1 MARPTV
7 RSWLDQEQT
16 LAWLLVGPLVLLL
29 LGLVAYPFAVAV
41 QFALS
46 DRTLAEPG
54 RFVGL
59 ANVWNL
65 WDNQIYRQTLWN
77 TIVYTI
83 GATVL
88 KLGAGLGLALILN
101 ERLPLKR
108 LIRSAVL
115 LPWIVPTVLSAMAW
129 LWLLTPNFSVLNWI
143 LVHSGLCQRGLP
155 WLTSP
160 SLAMF
165 SVILVNTWRGI
176 PFFAITLLAGLQ
188 TIPGELYEASAIDGA
203 GTWRRFRYVTLPL
216 LQPILL
222 ITLVLSVIWTF
233 SDFQVVYGLTQGGP
247 MNSTHV
253 LATLSYQ
260 VGLASGNIGEGAA
273 ISLTMLPLLLVLIIW
288 QIRHLRRG
296 VGRVNRR
303 PAIERVLFV
312 YAPLAFALVF
322 LLGPFYWMVITALK
336 PNSELYN
343 AARSPL
349 YVASPTLEHFVFLF
363 RKTAFLEW
371 TKNTMIVSVGATT
384 LALTLGVPA
393 GYALARFRFPGA
405 GLVGTG
411 VIVTYLVPTSLL
423 FIPMVQVMSTIGLV
437 DSYWA
442 LVVVYP
448 TFLAPFVAWLMAG
461 YFRTIP
467 GELEECARID
477 GASRLGALWRIAIP
491 LARPG
496 IVSAGIFAFT
506 LSWNEFIYALTL
518 VTASSERTIPV
529 GVLVQLTRADFYFWG
544 PLMAGALAGSIP
556 VALIYSFFVDQY
568 AAGLTAGAVKG

>member
-1 MARPTV
+1 MARLSV
-7 RSWLDQEQT
+7 RRWLDQEQT

-29 LGLVAYPFAVAV
+29 LGLVAYPFGMAV

-65 WDNQIYRQTLWN
+65 WENQIYRQTLWN

-83 GATVL
+83 GATIL
-88 KLGAGLGLALILN
+88 KLGAGLGLALVLN

-108 LIRSAVL
+108 LVRSAVL

-129 LWLLTPNFSVLNWI
+129 LWLLTPNFSVLNWV
-143 LVHSGLCQRGLP
+143 LVHAGLSQRGLP

-203 GTWRRFRYVTLPL
+203 GAWHRFRYVTLPL

-273 ISLTMLPLLLVLIIW
+273 ISLTMLPLLLILIVW

-296 VGRVNRR
+296 V
-303 PAIERVLFV
+303 
-312 YAPLAFALVF
+312 
-322 LLGPFYWMVITALK
+322 
-336 PNSELYN
+336 
-343 AARSPL
+343 AA
-349 YVASPTLEHFVFLF
+349 
-363 RKTAFLEW
+363 
-371 TKNTMIVSVGATT
+371 
-384 LALTLGVPA
+384 
-393 GYALARFRFPGA
+393 
-405 GLVGTG
+405 
-411 VIVTYLVPTSLL
+411 
-423 FIPMVQVMSTIGLV
+423 
-437 DSYWA
+437 
-442 LVVVYP
+442 
-448 TFLAPFVAWLMAG
+448 
-461 YFRTIP
+461 
-467 GELEECARID
+467 
-477 GASRLGALWRIAIP
+477 
-491 LARPG
+491 
-496 IVSAGIFAFT
+496 
-506 LSWNEFIYALTL
+506 
-518 VTASSERTIPV
+518 
-529 GVLVQLTRADFYFWG
+529 
-544 PLMAGALAGSIP
+544 
-556 VALIYSFFVDQY
+556 
-568 AAGLTAGAVKG
+568 

>member
-77 TIVYTI
+77 TVVYTI

-143 LVHSGLCQRGLP
+143 LVHSGVSQRGLP

-288 QIRHLRRG
+288 QIRHLRRD
-296 VGRVNRR
+296 
-303 PAIERVLFV
+303 
-312 YAPLAFALVF
+312 
-322 LLGPFYWMVITALK
+322 
-336 PNSELYN
+336 
-343 AARSPL
+343 
-349 YVASPTLEHFVFLF
+349 
-363 RKTAFLEW
+363 
-371 TKNTMIVSVGATT
+371 VGA
-384 LALTLGVPA
+384 
-393 GYALARFRFPGA
+393 
-405 GLVGTG
+405 
-411 VIVTYLVPTSLL
+411 
-423 FIPMVQVMSTIGLV
+423 
-437 DSYWA
+437 
-442 LVVVYP
+442 
-448 TFLAPFVAWLMAG
+448 
-461 YFRTIP
+461 
-467 GELEECARID
+467 
-477 GASRLGALWRIAIP
+477 
-491 LARPG
+491 
-496 IVSAGIFAFT
+496 
-506 LSWNEFIYALTL
+506 
-518 VTASSERTIPV
+518 
-529 GVLVQLTRADFYFWG
+529 
-544 PLMAGALAGSIP
+544 
-556 VALIYSFFVDQY
+556 
-568 AAGLTAGAVKG
+568 

>member
-1 MARPTV
+1 MASPSV
-7 RSWLDQEQT
+7 RRWLDQEQT

-29 LGLVAYPFAVAV
+29 LGLVAYPFGVAV

-83 GATVL
+83 GATIL

-101 ERLPLKR
+101 EQLPLKR

-129 LWLLTPNFSVLNWI
+129 LWMLTPNFSVLNWI
-143 LVHSGLCQRGLP
+143 LVHTGLSQRGLP

-160 SLAMF
+160 TLAMF

-273 ISLTMLPLLLVLIIW
+273 ISLTMLPLLLILIVW

-296 VGRVNRR
+296 VG
-303 PAIERVLFV
+303 A
-312 YAPLAFALVF
+312 
-322 LLGPFYWMVITALK
+322 
-336 PNSELYN
+336 
-343 AARSPL
+343 
-349 YVASPTLEHFVFLF
+349 
-363 RKTAFLEW
+363 
-371 TKNTMIVSVGATT
+371 
-384 LALTLGVPA
+384 
-393 GYALARFRFPGA
+393 
-405 GLVGTG
+405 
-411 VIVTYLVPTSLL
+411 
-423 FIPMVQVMSTIGLV
+423 
-437 DSYWA
+437 
-442 LVVVYP
+442 
-448 TFLAPFVAWLMAG
+448 
-461 YFRTIP
+461 
-467 GELEECARID
+467 
-477 GASRLGALWRIAIP
+477 
-491 LARPG
+491 
-496 IVSAGIFAFT
+496 
-506 LSWNEFIYALTL
+506 
-518 VTASSERTIPV
+518 
-529 GVLVQLTRADFYFWG
+529 
-544 PLMAGALAGSIP
+544 
-556 VALIYSFFVDQY
+556 
-568 AAGLTAGAVKG
+568 

>member
-1 MARPTV
+1 MARLSV
-7 RSWLDQEQT
+7 RRWLDQEQT
-16 LAWLLVGPLVLLL
+16 LAWLLVGPLVILL
-29 LGLVAYPFAVAV
+29 LGLVAYPFGVAV
-41 QFALS
+41 MYALS

-83 GATVL
+83 GATIL

-101 ERLPLKR
+101 EKLPLKR

-143 LVHSGLCQRGLP
+143 LVHAGLSQRGLP

-160 SLAMF
+160 ALAMF

-188 TIPGELYEASAIDGA
+188 TIPGDLYEASAIDGA
-203 GTWRRFRYVTLPL
+203 GAWHRFRYVTLPL

-222 ITLVLSVIWTF
+222 ITLVLSMIWTF

-273 ISLTMLPLLLVLIIW
+273 ISLTMLPLLLVLIVW

-296 VGRVNRR
+296 
-303 PAIERVLFV
+303 
-312 YAPLAFALVF
+312 
-322 LLGPFYWMVITALK
+322 
-336 PNSELYN
+336 
-343 AARSPL
+343 
-349 YVASPTLEHFVFLF
+349 
-363 RKTAFLEW
+363 
-371 TKNTMIVSVGATT
+371 
-384 LALTLGVPA
+384 
-393 GYALARFRFPGA
+393 
-405 GLVGTG
+405 
-411 VIVTYLVPTSLL
+411 
-423 FIPMVQVMSTIGLV
+423 
-437 DSYWA
+437 
-442 LVVVYP
+442 
-448 TFLAPFVAWLMAG
+448 
-461 YFRTIP
+461 
-467 GELEECARID
+467 
-477 GASRLGALWRIAIP
+477 
-491 LARPG
+491 
-496 IVSAGIFAFT
+496 
-506 LSWNEFIYALTL
+506 
-518 VTASSERTIPV
+518 
-529 GVLVQLTRADFYFWG
+529 
-544 PLMAGALAGSIP
+544 AGA
-556 VALIYSFFVDQY
+556 
-568 AAGLTAGAVKG
+568 

>member
-1 MARPTV
+1 MTRLPV
-7 RSWLDQEQT
+7 RRWLDQEQT

-29 LGLVAYPFAVAV
+29 LALVAYPFGVAI
-41 QFALS
+41 QYALS

-83 GATVL
+83 GATIL
-88 KLGAGLGLALILN
+88 KLGAGLGLALVLN

-143 LVHSGLCQRGLP
+143 LVHTGVSQRGLP

-160 SLAMF
+160 ALAMF

-188 TIPGELYEASAIDGA
+188 TIPTELYEASAIDGA

-273 ISLTMLPLLLVLIIW
+273 ISLTMLPLLLILIVW
-288 QIRHLRRG
+288 QIRHLRRD
-296 VGRVNRR
+296 
-303 PAIERVLFV
+303 
-312 YAPLAFALVF
+312 
-322 LLGPFYWMVITALK
+322 
-336 PNSELYN
+336 
-343 AARSPL
+343 
-349 YVASPTLEHFVFLF
+349 
-363 RKTAFLEW
+363 
-371 TKNTMIVSVGATT
+371 VGA
-384 LALTLGVPA
+384 
-393 GYALARFRFPGA
+393 
-405 GLVGTG
+405 
-411 VIVTYLVPTSLL
+411 
-423 FIPMVQVMSTIGLV
+423 
-437 DSYWA
+437 
-442 LVVVYP
+442 
-448 TFLAPFVAWLMAG
+448 
-461 YFRTIP
+461 
-467 GELEECARID
+467 
-477 GASRLGALWRIAIP
+477 
-491 LARPG
+491 
-496 IVSAGIFAFT
+496 
-506 LSWNEFIYALTL
+506 
-518 VTASSERTIPV
+518 
-529 GVLVQLTRADFYFWG
+529 
-544 PLMAGALAGSIP
+544 
-556 VALIYSFFVDQY
+556 
-568 AAGLTAGAVKG
+568 

>member
-1 MARPTV
+1 MARLSV
-7 RSWLDQEQT
+7 RRWLDQEQT

-29 LGLVAYPFAVAV
+29 LGLVAYPFGVAV
-41 QFALS
+41 QYALS

-101 ERLPLKR
+101 EQLPLKR

-143 LVHSGLCQRGLP
+143 LVHMGLSQRGLP

-160 SLAMF
+160 TLAMF

-203 GTWRRFRYVTLPL
+203 GTWHRFRHVTLPL

-273 ISLTMLPLLLVLIIW
+273 ISLTMLPLLLILIVW

-296 VGRVNRR
+296 
-303 PAIERVLFV
+303 
-312 YAPLAFALVF
+312 
-322 LLGPFYWMVITALK
+322 
-336 PNSELYN
+336 
-343 AARSPL
+343 
-349 YVASPTLEHFVFLF
+349 
-363 RKTAFLEW
+363 
-371 TKNTMIVSVGATT
+371 
-384 LALTLGVPA
+384 
-393 GYALARFRFPGA
+393 
-405 GLVGTG
+405 
-411 VIVTYLVPTSLL
+411 
-423 FIPMVQVMSTIGLV
+423 
-437 DSYWA
+437 
-442 LVVVYP
+442 
-448 TFLAPFVAWLMAG
+448 
-461 YFRTIP
+461 
-467 GELEECARID
+467 
-477 GASRLGALWRIAIP
+477 
-491 LARPG
+491 
-496 IVSAGIFAFT
+496 
-506 LSWNEFIYALTL
+506 
-518 VTASSERTIPV
+518 
-529 GVLVQLTRADFYFWG
+529 
-544 PLMAGALAGSIP
+544 AGA
-556 VALIYSFFVDQY
+556 
-568 AAGLTAGAVKG
+568 

>member
-1 MARPTV
+1 MARLSV
-7 RSWLDQEQT
+7 RRWLDQEQT

-29 LGLVAYPFAVAV
+29 LGLVAYPFGVAV
-41 QFALS
+41 MYALS

-83 GATVL
+83 GATIL
-88 KLGAGLGLALILN
+88 KLGAGLGLALVLN
-101 ERLPLKR
+101 EKLPLKR

-143 LVHSGLCQRGLP
+143 LVHSGLSQRGLP

-203 GTWRRFRYVTLPL
+203 GAWHRFRYVTLPL

-222 ITLVLSVIWTF
+222 ITLVLSMIWTF

-273 ISLTMLPLLLVLIIW
+273 ISLTMLPLLLILIVW

-296 VGRVNRR
+296 
-303 PAIERVLFV
+303 
-312 YAPLAFALVF
+312 
-322 LLGPFYWMVITALK
+322 
-336 PNSELYN
+336 
-343 AARSPL
+343 
-349 YVASPTLEHFVFLF
+349 
-363 RKTAFLEW
+363 
-371 TKNTMIVSVGATT
+371 
-384 LALTLGVPA
+384 
-393 GYALARFRFPGA
+393 
-405 GLVGTG
+405 
-411 VIVTYLVPTSLL
+411 
-423 FIPMVQVMSTIGLV
+423 
-437 DSYWA
+437 
-442 LVVVYP
+442 
-448 TFLAPFVAWLMAG
+448 
-461 YFRTIP
+461 
-467 GELEECARID
+467 
-477 GASRLGALWRIAIP
+477 
-491 LARPG
+491 
-496 IVSAGIFAFT
+496 
-506 LSWNEFIYALTL
+506 
-518 VTASSERTIPV
+518 
-529 GVLVQLTRADFYFWG
+529 
-544 PLMAGALAGSIP
+544 AGA
-556 VALIYSFFVDQY
+556 
-568 AAGLTAGAVKG
+568 

>member
-1 MARPTV
+1 MARLAV
-7 RSWLDQEQT
+7 RRWLDQERT

-29 LGLVAYPFAVAV
+29 LGLVAYPFGVAV

-65 WDNQIYRQTLWN
+65 WDNQIYRQTLGN

-83 GATVL
+83 GATIL
-88 KLGAGLGLALILN
+88 KLGAGLGLALVLN
-101 ERLPLKR
+101 EQLPLKR
-108 LIRSAVL
+108 LVRSAVL

-143 LVHSGLCQRGLP
+143 LVHSGLSQRGLP

-160 SLAMF
+160 PLAMF

-273 ISLTMLPLLLVLIIW
+273 ISLTMLPLLLILIVW

-296 VGRVNRR
+296 V
-303 PAIERVLFV
+303 
-312 YAPLAFALVF
+312 
-322 LLGPFYWMVITALK
+322 
-336 PNSELYN
+336 
-343 AARSPL
+343 
-349 YVASPTLEHFVFLF
+349 
-363 RKTAFLEW
+363 
-371 TKNTMIVSVGATT
+371 
-384 LALTLGVPA
+384 A
-393 GYALARFRFPGA
+393 G
-405 GLVGTG
+405 
-411 VIVTYLVPTSLL
+411 
-423 FIPMVQVMSTIGLV
+423 
-437 DSYWA
+437 
-442 LVVVYP
+442 
-448 TFLAPFVAWLMAG
+448 
-461 YFRTIP
+461 
-467 GELEECARID
+467 
-477 GASRLGALWRIAIP
+477 
-491 LARPG
+491 
-496 IVSAGIFAFT
+496 
-506 LSWNEFIYALTL
+506 
-518 VTASSERTIPV
+518 
-529 GVLVQLTRADFYFWG
+529 
-544 PLMAGALAGSIP
+544 
-556 VALIYSFFVDQY
+556 
-568 AAGLTAGAVKG
+568 

>member
-1 MARPTV
+1 MARLGV
-7 RSWLDQEQT
+7 RRWLDQEQT

-29 LGLVAYPFAVAV
+29 LGLVAYPFGVAV
-41 QFALS
+41 QYALS

-101 ERLPLKR
+101 EQLPLKR

-143 LVHSGLCQRGLP
+143 LVHAGLSQRGLP

-160 SLAMF
+160 ALAMF

-203 GTWRRFRYVTLPL
+203 GTWHRFRHVTLPL

-273 ISLTMLPLLLVLIIW
+273 ISLTMLPLLLILIVW

-296 VGRVNRR
+296 
-303 PAIERVLFV
+303 
-312 YAPLAFALVF
+312 
-322 LLGPFYWMVITALK
+322 
-336 PNSELYN
+336 
-343 AARSPL
+343 
-349 YVASPTLEHFVFLF
+349 
-363 RKTAFLEW
+363 
-371 TKNTMIVSVGATT
+371 
-384 LALTLGVPA
+384 
-393 GYALARFRFPGA
+393 
-405 GLVGTG
+405 
-411 VIVTYLVPTSLL
+411 
-423 FIPMVQVMSTIGLV
+423 
-437 DSYWA
+437 
-442 LVVVYP
+442 
-448 TFLAPFVAWLMAG
+448 
-461 YFRTIP
+461 
-467 GELEECARID
+467 
-477 GASRLGALWRIAIP
+477 
-491 LARPG
+491 
-496 IVSAGIFAFT
+496 
-506 LSWNEFIYALTL
+506 
-518 VTASSERTIPV
+518 
-529 GVLVQLTRADFYFWG
+529 
-544 PLMAGALAGSIP
+544 AGA
-556 VALIYSFFVDQY
+556 
-568 AAGLTAGAVKG
+568 

>member
-1 MARPTV
+1 MARLSV
-7 RSWLDQEQT
+7 RRWLDQELT

-29 LGLVAYPFAVAV
+29 LGLVAYPFGMAV

-65 WDNQIYRQTLWN
+65 WENQIYRQTLWN

-83 GATVL
+83 GATIL
-88 KLGAGLGLALILN
+88 KLGAGLGLALVLN

-108 LIRSAVL
+108 LVRSAVL

-143 LVHSGLCQRGLP
+143 LVHTGVSQRGLP

-203 GTWRRFRYVTLPL
+203 GSWRRFRYVTLPL

-296 VGRVNRR
+296 VD
-303 PAIERVLFV
+303 A
-312 YAPLAFALVF
+312 
-322 LLGPFYWMVITALK
+322 
-336 PNSELYN
+336 
-343 AARSPL
+343 
-349 YVASPTLEHFVFLF
+349 
-363 RKTAFLEW
+363 
-371 TKNTMIVSVGATT
+371 
-384 LALTLGVPA
+384 
-393 GYALARFRFPGA
+393 
-405 GLVGTG
+405 
-411 VIVTYLVPTSLL
+411 
-423 FIPMVQVMSTIGLV
+423 
-437 DSYWA
+437 
-442 LVVVYP
+442 
-448 TFLAPFVAWLMAG
+448 
-461 YFRTIP
+461 
-467 GELEECARID
+467 
-477 GASRLGALWRIAIP
+477 
-491 LARPG
+491 
-496 IVSAGIFAFT
+496 
-506 LSWNEFIYALTL
+506 
-518 VTASSERTIPV
+518 
-529 GVLVQLTRADFYFWG
+529 
-544 PLMAGALAGSIP
+544 
-556 VALIYSFFVDQY
+556 
-568 AAGLTAGAVKG
+568 

>member
-1 MARPTV
+1 MARLSV
-7 RSWLDQEQT
+7 RRWLDQEQT

-29 LGLVAYPFAVAV
+29 LGLVAYPFGVAV
-41 QFALS
+41 MYALS

-83 GATVL
+83 GATIL
-88 KLGAGLGLALILN
+88 KLGAGLGLALVLN
-101 ERLPLKR
+101 EKLPLKR

-143 LVHSGLCQRGLP
+143 LVHSGLSQRGLP

-160 SLAMF
+160 ALAMF

-203 GTWRRFRYVTLPL
+203 GAWHRFRYVTLPL

-222 ITLVLSVIWTF
+222 ITLVLSMIWTF

-273 ISLTMLPLLLVLIIW
+273 ISLTMLPLLLILIVW

-296 VGRVNRR
+296 
-303 PAIERVLFV
+303 A
-312 YAPLAFALVF
+312 
-322 LLGPFYWMVITALK
+322 TA
-336 PNSELYN
+336 
-343 AARSPL
+343 
-349 YVASPTLEHFVFLF
+349 
-363 RKTAFLEW
+363 
-371 TKNTMIVSVGATT
+371 
-384 LALTLGVPA
+384 
-393 GYALARFRFPGA
+393 
-405 GLVGTG
+405 
-411 VIVTYLVPTSLL
+411 
-423 FIPMVQVMSTIGLV
+423 
-437 DSYWA
+437 
-442 LVVVYP
+442 
-448 TFLAPFVAWLMAG
+448 
-461 YFRTIP
+461 
-467 GELEECARID
+467 
-477 GASRLGALWRIAIP
+477 
-491 LARPG
+491 
-496 IVSAGIFAFT
+496 
-506 LSWNEFIYALTL
+506 
-518 VTASSERTIPV
+518 
-529 GVLVQLTRADFYFWG
+529 
-544 PLMAGALAGSIP
+544 
-556 VALIYSFFVDQY
+556 
-568 AAGLTAGAVKG
+568 

>member
-1 MARPTV
+1 MARLSV
-7 RSWLDQEQT
+7 RRWLDQEQT
-16 LAWLLVGPLVLLL
+16 LAWLLVGPLVILL
-29 LGLVAYPFAVAV
+29 LGLVAYPFGVAV
-41 QFALS
+41 MYALS

-83 GATVL
+83 GATIL

-101 ERLPLKR
+101 EKLPLKR

-129 LWLLTPNFSVLNWI
+129 LWLLTPNFSVLNWM
-143 LVHSGLCQRGLP
+143 LVHAGLSQRGLP

-203 GTWRRFRYVTLPL
+203 GAWHRFRYVTLPL

-222 ITLVLSVIWTF
+222 ITLVLSMIWTF

-247 MNSTHV
+247 MNSNHV

-273 ISLTMLPLLLVLIIW
+273 ISLTRLPLLLVLIVW

-296 VGRVNRR
+296 
-303 PAIERVLFV
+303 
-312 YAPLAFALVF
+312 
-322 LLGPFYWMVITALK
+322 
-336 PNSELYN
+336 
-343 AARSPL
+343 
-349 YVASPTLEHFVFLF
+349 
-363 RKTAFLEW
+363 
-371 TKNTMIVSVGATT
+371 
-384 LALTLGVPA
+384 
-393 GYALARFRFPGA
+393 
-405 GLVGTG
+405 
-411 VIVTYLVPTSLL
+411 
-423 FIPMVQVMSTIGLV
+423 
-437 DSYWA
+437 
-442 LVVVYP
+442 
-448 TFLAPFVAWLMAG
+448 
-461 YFRTIP
+461 
-467 GELEECARID
+467 
-477 GASRLGALWRIAIP
+477 
-491 LARPG
+491 
-496 IVSAGIFAFT
+496 
-506 LSWNEFIYALTL
+506 
-518 VTASSERTIPV
+518 
-529 GVLVQLTRADFYFWG
+529 
-544 PLMAGALAGSIP
+544 AGA
-556 VALIYSFFVDQY
+556 
-568 AAGLTAGAVKG
+568 

>member
-1 MARPTV
+1 MARLAV
-7 RSWLDQEQT
+7 RRWLDQEQT

-29 LGLVAYPFAVAV
+29 LGLVAYPFGVAV
-41 QFALS
+41 QYALS

-83 GATVL
+83 GATIL

-101 ERLPLKR
+101 EQLPFKR

-129 LWLLTPNFSVLNWI
+129 LWLLTPNFSVLNWM
-143 LVHSGLCQRGLP
+143 LVHSGLSQRGLP

-203 GTWRRFRYVTLPL
+203 GTWHRFRHVTLPL

-273 ISLTMLPLLLVLIIW
+273 ISLTMLPLLLVLIVW

-296 VGRVNRR
+296 
-303 PAIERVLFV
+303 
-312 YAPLAFALVF
+312 
-322 LLGPFYWMVITALK
+322 
-336 PNSELYN
+336 
-343 AARSPL
+343 
-349 YVASPTLEHFVFLF
+349 
-363 RKTAFLEW
+363 
-371 TKNTMIVSVGATT
+371 
-384 LALTLGVPA
+384 
-393 GYALARFRFPGA
+393 
-405 GLVGTG
+405 
-411 VIVTYLVPTSLL
+411 
-423 FIPMVQVMSTIGLV
+423 
-437 DSYWA
+437 
-442 LVVVYP
+442 
-448 TFLAPFVAWLMAG
+448 
-461 YFRTIP
+461 
-467 GELEECARID
+467 
-477 GASRLGALWRIAIP
+477 
-491 LARPG
+491 
-496 IVSAGIFAFT
+496 
-506 LSWNEFIYALTL
+506 
-518 VTASSERTIPV
+518 
-529 GVLVQLTRADFYFWG
+529 
-544 PLMAGALAGSIP
+544 AGA
-556 VALIYSFFVDQY
+556 
-568 AAGLTAGAVKG
+568 

>member
-1 MARPTV
+1 MARRSV
-7 RSWLDQEQT
+7 RRWLDQEQT

-29 LGLVAYPFAVAV
+29 LGLVAYPFGVAV
-41 QFALS
+41 MYALS

-77 TIVYTI
+77 TVVYTI

-101 ERLPLKR
+101 EKLPMKR

-143 LVHSGLCQRGLP
+143 LVHLGLSQRGLP
-155 WLTSP
+155 WLTNP
-160 SLAMF
+160 ALAMF

-203 GTWRRFRYVTLPL
+203 GPWHRFRYVTLPL
-216 LQPILL
+216 LQPILV
-222 ITLVLSVIWTF
+222 ITLILSVIWTF

-273 ISLTMLPLLLVLIIW
+273 ISLTMLPLLLILIVW

-296 VGRVNRR
+296 
-303 PAIERVLFV
+303 A
-312 YAPLAFALVF
+312 
-322 LLGPFYWMVITALK
+322 
-336 PNSELYN
+336 
-343 AARSPL
+343 
-349 YVASPTLEHFVFLF
+349 VA
-363 RKTAFLEW
+363 
-371 TKNTMIVSVGATT
+371 
-384 LALTLGVPA
+384 
-393 GYALARFRFPGA
+393 
-405 GLVGTG
+405 
-411 VIVTYLVPTSLL
+411 
-423 FIPMVQVMSTIGLV
+423 
-437 DSYWA
+437 
-442 LVVVYP
+442 
-448 TFLAPFVAWLMAG
+448 
-461 YFRTIP
+461 
-467 GELEECARID
+467 
-477 GASRLGALWRIAIP
+477 
-491 LARPG
+491 
-496 IVSAGIFAFT
+496 
-506 LSWNEFIYALTL
+506 
-518 VTASSERTIPV
+518 
-529 GVLVQLTRADFYFWG
+529 
-544 PLMAGALAGSIP
+544 
-556 VALIYSFFVDQY
+556 
-568 AAGLTAGAVKG
+568 

>member
-1 MARPTV
+1 MARLAV
-7 RSWLDQEQT
+7 RRWLDQEQT

-29 LGLVAYPFAVAV
+29 LGLVAYPFGVAV
-41 QFALS
+41 QYALS

-101 ERLPLKR
+101 EQLPLKR

-143 LVHSGLCQRGLP
+143 LVHAGLSQRGLP

-160 SLAMF
+160 ALAMF

-203 GTWRRFRYVTLPL
+203 GTWHRFRHVTLPL

-273 ISLTMLPLLLVLIIW
+273 ISLTMLPLLLILIVW

-296 VGRVNRR
+296 
-303 PAIERVLFV
+303 
-312 YAPLAFALVF
+312 
-322 LLGPFYWMVITALK
+322 
-336 PNSELYN
+336 
-343 AARSPL
+343 
-349 YVASPTLEHFVFLF
+349 
-363 RKTAFLEW
+363 
-371 TKNTMIVSVGATT
+371 
-384 LALTLGVPA
+384 
-393 GYALARFRFPGA
+393 
-405 GLVGTG
+405 
-411 VIVTYLVPTSLL
+411 
-423 FIPMVQVMSTIGLV
+423 
-437 DSYWA
+437 
-442 LVVVYP
+442 
-448 TFLAPFVAWLMAG
+448 
-461 YFRTIP
+461 
-467 GELEECARID
+467 
-477 GASRLGALWRIAIP
+477 
-491 LARPG
+491 
-496 IVSAGIFAFT
+496 
-506 LSWNEFIYALTL
+506 
-518 VTASSERTIPV
+518 
-529 GVLVQLTRADFYFWG
+529 
-544 PLMAGALAGSIP
+544 AGA
-556 VALIYSFFVDQY
+556 
-568 AAGLTAGAVKG
+568 

>member
-1 MARPTV
+1 MARLSV
-7 RSWLDQEQT
+7 RRWLDQEQT

-29 LGLVAYPFAVAV
+29 LGLVAYPFGVAV
-41 QFALS
+41 QYALS
-46 DRTLAEPG
+46 DRTLADPG

-101 ERLPLKR
+101 EQLPLKR

-143 LVHSGLCQRGLP
+143 LVHTGLSQRGLP

-160 SLAMF
+160 TLAMF

-203 GTWRRFRYVTLPL
+203 GTWHRFRHVTLPL

-273 ISLTMLPLLLVLIIW
+273 ISLTMLPLLLILIVW

-296 VGRVNRR
+296 
-303 PAIERVLFV
+303 
-312 YAPLAFALVF
+312 
-322 LLGPFYWMVITALK
+322 
-336 PNSELYN
+336 
-343 AARSPL
+343 
-349 YVASPTLEHFVFLF
+349 
-363 RKTAFLEW
+363 
-371 TKNTMIVSVGATT
+371 
-384 LALTLGVPA
+384 
-393 GYALARFRFPGA
+393 
-405 GLVGTG
+405 
-411 VIVTYLVPTSLL
+411 
-423 FIPMVQVMSTIGLV
+423 
-437 DSYWA
+437 
-442 LVVVYP
+442 
-448 TFLAPFVAWLMAG
+448 
-461 YFRTIP
+461 
-467 GELEECARID
+467 
-477 GASRLGALWRIAIP
+477 
-491 LARPG
+491 
-496 IVSAGIFAFT
+496 
-506 LSWNEFIYALTL
+506 
-518 VTASSERTIPV
+518 
-529 GVLVQLTRADFYFWG
+529 
-544 PLMAGALAGSIP
+544 AGA
-556 VALIYSFFVDQY
+556 
-568 AAGLTAGAVKG
+568 

>member
-1 MARPTV
+1 MAPFSIR
-7 RSWLDQEQT
+7 RWLDQEQA

-29 LGLVAYPFAVAV
+29 LGLVAYPFGMAV

-143 LVHSGLCQRGLP
+143 LVQTGLSQRGLP
-155 WLTSP
+155 WLTNP

-273 ISLTMLPLLLVLIIW
+273 ISLTMLPLLLILIVW

-296 VGRVNRR
+296 
-303 PAIERVLFV
+303 
-312 YAPLAFALVF
+312 
-322 LLGPFYWMVITALK
+322 
-336 PNSELYN
+336 
-343 AARSPL
+343 
-349 YVASPTLEHFVFLF
+349 
-363 RKTAFLEW
+363 
-371 TKNTMIVSVGATT
+371 
-384 LALTLGVPA
+384 
-393 GYALARFRFPGA
+393 
-405 GLVGTG
+405 
-411 VIVTYLVPTSLL
+411 
-423 FIPMVQVMSTIGLV
+423 
-437 DSYWA
+437 
-442 LVVVYP
+442 
-448 TFLAPFVAWLMAG
+448 
-461 YFRTIP
+461 
-467 GELEECARID
+467 
-477 GASRLGALWRIAIP
+477 
-491 LARPG
+491 
-496 IVSAGIFAFT
+496 
-506 LSWNEFIYALTL
+506 
-518 VTASSERTIPV
+518 
-529 GVLVQLTRADFYFWG
+529 
-544 PLMAGALAGSIP
+544 AGA
-556 VALIYSFFVDQY
+556 
-568 AAGLTAGAVKG
+568 

>member
-1 MARPTV
+1 MARLSV
-7 RSWLDQEQT
+7 RRWLDQEQT

-29 LGLVAYPFAVAV
+29 LGLVAYPFGVAV
-41 QFALS
+41 QYALS

-101 ERLPLKR
+101 EQLPLKR

-143 LVHSGLCQRGLP
+143 LVHAGLSQRGLP

-160 SLAMF
+160 TLAMF

-203 GTWRRFRYVTLPL
+203 GTWHRFRHVTLPL

-273 ISLTMLPLLLVLIIW
+273 ISLTMLPLLLILIVW

-296 VGRVNRR
+296 
-303 PAIERVLFV
+303 
-312 YAPLAFALVF
+312 
-322 LLGPFYWMVITALK
+322 
-336 PNSELYN
+336 
-343 AARSPL
+343 
-349 YVASPTLEHFVFLF
+349 
-363 RKTAFLEW
+363 
-371 TKNTMIVSVGATT
+371 
-384 LALTLGVPA
+384 
-393 GYALARFRFPGA
+393 
-405 GLVGTG
+405 
-411 VIVTYLVPTSLL
+411 
-423 FIPMVQVMSTIGLV
+423 
-437 DSYWA
+437 
-442 LVVVYP
+442 
-448 TFLAPFVAWLMAG
+448 
-461 YFRTIP
+461 
-467 GELEECARID
+467 
-477 GASRLGALWRIAIP
+477 
-491 LARPG
+491 
-496 IVSAGIFAFT
+496 
-506 LSWNEFIYALTL
+506 
-518 VTASSERTIPV
+518 
-529 GVLVQLTRADFYFWG
+529 
-544 PLMAGALAGSIP
+544 AGA
-556 VALIYSFFVDQY
+556 
-568 AAGLTAGAVKG
+568 

>member
-1 MARPTV
+1 MARLSV
-7 RSWLDQEQT
+7 RRWLDQEQT

-29 LGLVAYPFAVAV
+29 LGLVAYPFGVAV
-41 QFALS
+41 MYALS

-83 GATVL
+83 GATIL

-101 ERLPLKR
+101 EKLPLKR

-143 LVHSGLCQRGLP
+143 LVHSGLSQRGLP

-203 GTWRRFRYVTLPL
+203 GAWHRFRYVTLPL

-273 ISLTMLPLLLVLIIW
+273 ISLTMLPLLLILIVW

-296 VGRVNRR
+296 
-303 PAIERVLFV
+303 A
-312 YAPLAFALVF
+312 
-322 LLGPFYWMVITALK
+322 TA
-336 PNSELYN
+336 
-343 AARSPL
+343 
-349 YVASPTLEHFVFLF
+349 
-363 RKTAFLEW
+363 
-371 TKNTMIVSVGATT
+371 
-384 LALTLGVPA
+384 
-393 GYALARFRFPGA
+393 
-405 GLVGTG
+405 
-411 VIVTYLVPTSLL
+411 
-423 FIPMVQVMSTIGLV
+423 
-437 DSYWA
+437 
-442 LVVVYP
+442 
-448 TFLAPFVAWLMAG
+448 
-461 YFRTIP
+461 
-467 GELEECARID
+467 
-477 GASRLGALWRIAIP
+477 
-491 LARPG
+491 
-496 IVSAGIFAFT
+496 
-506 LSWNEFIYALTL
+506 
-518 VTASSERTIPV
+518 
-529 GVLVQLTRADFYFWG
+529 
-544 PLMAGALAGSIP
+544 
-556 VALIYSFFVDQY
+556 
-568 AAGLTAGAVKG
+568 

>member
-1 MARPTV
+1 MAPSSIR
-7 RSWLDQEQT
+7 RWLDQEQT

-29 LGLVAYPFAVAV
+29 LGLVAYPFGVAV

-143 LVHSGLCQRGLP
+143 LVQTGLSQRGLP
-155 WLTSP
+155 WLTNP

-273 ISLTMLPLLLVLIIW
+273 ISLTMLPLLLILIVW

-296 VGRVNRR
+296 
-303 PAIERVLFV
+303 
-312 YAPLAFALVF
+312 
-322 LLGPFYWMVITALK
+322 
-336 PNSELYN
+336 
-343 AARSPL
+343 
-349 YVASPTLEHFVFLF
+349 
-363 RKTAFLEW
+363 
-371 TKNTMIVSVGATT
+371 
-384 LALTLGVPA
+384 
-393 GYALARFRFPGA
+393 
-405 GLVGTG
+405 
-411 VIVTYLVPTSLL
+411 
-423 FIPMVQVMSTIGLV
+423 
-437 DSYWA
+437 
-442 LVVVYP
+442 
-448 TFLAPFVAWLMAG
+448 
-461 YFRTIP
+461 
-467 GELEECARID
+467 
-477 GASRLGALWRIAIP
+477 
-491 LARPG
+491 
-496 IVSAGIFAFT
+496 
-506 LSWNEFIYALTL
+506 
-518 VTASSERTIPV
+518 
-529 GVLVQLTRADFYFWG
+529 
-544 PLMAGALAGSIP
+544 AGA
-556 VALIYSFFVDQY
+556 
-568 AAGLTAGAVKG
+568 

>member
-1 MARPTV
+1 MARLSV
-7 RSWLDQEQT
+7 RRWLDQEQT
-16 LAWLLVGPLVLLL
+16 LAWLLVGPLVILL
-29 LGLVAYPFAVAV
+29 LGLVAYPFGVAV
-41 QFALS
+41 MYALS

-83 GATVL
+83 GATIL

-101 ERLPLKR
+101 EKLPLKR

-143 LVHSGLCQRGLP
+143 LVHAGLSQRGLP

-160 SLAMF
+160 ALAMF

-188 TIPGELYEASAIDGA
+188 TIPGDLYEASAIDGA
-203 GTWRRFRYVTLPL
+203 GAWHRFRYVTLPL

-222 ITLVLSVIWTF
+222 ITLVLSMIWTF

-273 ISLTMLPLLLVLIIW
+273 ISLTMLPLLLILIVW

-296 VGRVNRR
+296 
-303 PAIERVLFV
+303 A
-312 YAPLAFALVF
+312 
-322 LLGPFYWMVITALK
+322 TA
-336 PNSELYN
+336 
-343 AARSPL
+343 
-349 YVASPTLEHFVFLF
+349 
-363 RKTAFLEW
+363 
-371 TKNTMIVSVGATT
+371 
-384 LALTLGVPA
+384 
-393 GYALARFRFPGA
+393 
-405 GLVGTG
+405 
-411 VIVTYLVPTSLL
+411 
-423 FIPMVQVMSTIGLV
+423 
-437 DSYWA
+437 
-442 LVVVYP
+442 
-448 TFLAPFVAWLMAG
+448 
-461 YFRTIP
+461 
-467 GELEECARID
+467 
-477 GASRLGALWRIAIP
+477 
-491 LARPG
+491 
-496 IVSAGIFAFT
+496 
-506 LSWNEFIYALTL
+506 
-518 VTASSERTIPV
+518 
-529 GVLVQLTRADFYFWG
+529 
-544 PLMAGALAGSIP
+544 
-556 VALIYSFFVDQY
+556 
-568 AAGLTAGAVKG
+568 

>member
-1 MARPTV
+1 MARLSV
-7 RSWLDQEQT
+7 RRWLDQEQT

-29 LGLVAYPFAVAV
+29 LGLVAYPFGVAV
-41 QFALS
+41 QYALS
-46 DRTLAEPG
+46 DRTLADPG

-101 ERLPLKR
+101 EQLPLKR

-143 LVHSGLCQRGLP
+143 LVHTGLSQRGLP

-160 SLAMF
+160 ALAMF

-203 GTWRRFRYVTLPL
+203 GTWHRFRHVTLPL

-273 ISLTMLPLLLVLIIW
+273 ISLTMLPLLLILIVW

-296 VGRVNRR
+296 
-303 PAIERVLFV
+303 
-312 YAPLAFALVF
+312 
-322 LLGPFYWMVITALK
+322 
-336 PNSELYN
+336 
-343 AARSPL
+343 
-349 YVASPTLEHFVFLF
+349 
-363 RKTAFLEW
+363 
-371 TKNTMIVSVGATT
+371 
-384 LALTLGVPA
+384 
-393 GYALARFRFPGA
+393 
-405 GLVGTG
+405 
-411 VIVTYLVPTSLL
+411 
-423 FIPMVQVMSTIGLV
+423 
-437 DSYWA
+437 
-442 LVVVYP
+442 
-448 TFLAPFVAWLMAG
+448 
-461 YFRTIP
+461 
-467 GELEECARID
+467 
-477 GASRLGALWRIAIP
+477 
-491 LARPG
+491 
-496 IVSAGIFAFT
+496 
-506 LSWNEFIYALTL
+506 
-518 VTASSERTIPV
+518 
-529 GVLVQLTRADFYFWG
+529 
-544 PLMAGALAGSIP
+544 AGA
-556 VALIYSFFVDQY
+556 
-568 AAGLTAGAVKG
+568 

>member
-77 TIVYTI
+77 TIVYTF

-143 LVHSGLCQRGLP
+143 LVHAGVSQRGLP

-296 VGRVNRR
+296 VD
-303 PAIERVLFV
+303 
-312 YAPLAFALVF
+312 
-322 LLGPFYWMVITALK
+322 T
-336 PNSELYN
+336 
-343 AARSPL
+343 
-349 YVASPTLEHFVFLF
+349 
-363 RKTAFLEW
+363 
-371 TKNTMIVSVGATT
+371 
-384 LALTLGVPA
+384 
-393 GYALARFRFPGA
+393 
-405 GLVGTG
+405 
-411 VIVTYLVPTSLL
+411 
-423 FIPMVQVMSTIGLV
+423 
-437 DSYWA
+437 
-442 LVVVYP
+442 
-448 TFLAPFVAWLMAG
+448 
-461 YFRTIP
+461 
-467 GELEECARID
+467 
-477 GASRLGALWRIAIP
+477 
-491 LARPG
+491 
-496 IVSAGIFAFT
+496 
-506 LSWNEFIYALTL
+506 
-518 VTASSERTIPV
+518 
-529 GVLVQLTRADFYFWG
+529 
-544 PLMAGALAGSIP
+544 
-556 VALIYSFFVDQY
+556 
-568 AAGLTAGAVKG
+568 

>member
-1 MARPTV
+1 MARLSV
-7 RSWLDQEQT
+7 RRWLDQEQT

-29 LGLVAYPFAVAV
+29 LGLVAYPFGVAV
-41 QFALS
+41 QYALS

-101 ERLPLKR
+101 EQLPLKR

-143 LVHSGLCQRGLP
+143 LVHTGLSQRGLP

-160 SLAMF
+160 TLAMF

-203 GTWRRFRYVTLPL
+203 GTWHRFRHVTLPL

-273 ISLTMLPLLLVLIIW
+273 ISLTMLPLLLILIVW

-296 VGRVNRR
+296 
-303 PAIERVLFV
+303 
-312 YAPLAFALVF
+312 
-322 LLGPFYWMVITALK
+322 
-336 PNSELYN
+336 
-343 AARSPL
+343 
-349 YVASPTLEHFVFLF
+349 
-363 RKTAFLEW
+363 
-371 TKNTMIVSVGATT
+371 
-384 LALTLGVPA
+384 
-393 GYALARFRFPGA
+393 
-405 GLVGTG
+405 
-411 VIVTYLVPTSLL
+411 
-423 FIPMVQVMSTIGLV
+423 
-437 DSYWA
+437 
-442 LVVVYP
+442 
-448 TFLAPFVAWLMAG
+448 
-461 YFRTIP
+461 
-467 GELEECARID
+467 
-477 GASRLGALWRIAIP
+477 
-491 LARPG
+491 
-496 IVSAGIFAFT
+496 
-506 LSWNEFIYALTL
+506 
-518 VTASSERTIPV
+518 
-529 GVLVQLTRADFYFWG
+529 
-544 PLMAGALAGSIP
+544 AGA
-556 VALIYSFFVDQY
+556 
-568 AAGLTAGAVKG
+568 

>member
-1 MARPTV
+1 MARPSV
-7 RSWLDQEQT
+7 RRWLDQEQT
-16 LAWLLVGPLVLLL
+16 LAWLLVGPLVILL
-29 LGLVAYPFAVAV
+29 LGLVAYPFGVAV
-41 QFALS
+41 MYALS

-83 GATVL
+83 GATIL

-101 ERLPLKR
+101 EKLPLKR

-143 LVHSGLCQRGLP
+143 LVHAGLSQRGLP

-160 SLAMF
+160 ALAMF

-188 TIPGELYEASAIDGA
+188 TIPGDLYEASAIDGA
-203 GTWRRFRYVTLPL
+203 GAWHRFRYVTLPL

-222 ITLVLSVIWTF
+222 ITLVLSMIWTF

-273 ISLTMLPLLLVLIIW
+273 ISLTMLPFLLILIVW

-296 VGRVNRR
+296 
-303 PAIERVLFV
+303 
-312 YAPLAFALVF
+312 
-322 LLGPFYWMVITALK
+322 
-336 PNSELYN
+336 
-343 AARSPL
+343 
-349 YVASPTLEHFVFLF
+349 
-363 RKTAFLEW
+363 
-371 TKNTMIVSVGATT
+371 
-384 LALTLGVPA
+384 
-393 GYALARFRFPGA
+393 
-405 GLVGTG
+405 
-411 VIVTYLVPTSLL
+411 
-423 FIPMVQVMSTIGLV
+423 
-437 DSYWA
+437 
-442 LVVVYP
+442 
-448 TFLAPFVAWLMAG
+448 
-461 YFRTIP
+461 
-467 GELEECARID
+467 
-477 GASRLGALWRIAIP
+477 
-491 LARPG
+491 
-496 IVSAGIFAFT
+496 
-506 LSWNEFIYALTL
+506 
-518 VTASSERTIPV
+518 
-529 GVLVQLTRADFYFWG
+529 
-544 PLMAGALAGSIP
+544 AGA
-556 VALIYSFFVDQY
+556 
-568 AAGLTAGAVKG
+568 